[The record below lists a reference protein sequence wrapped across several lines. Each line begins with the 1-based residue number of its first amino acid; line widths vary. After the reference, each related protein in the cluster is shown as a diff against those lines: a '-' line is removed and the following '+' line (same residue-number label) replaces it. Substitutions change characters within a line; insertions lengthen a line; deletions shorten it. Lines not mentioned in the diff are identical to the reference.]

1 MLQQVRAFS
10 TTLLRSFPRSFPRL
24 PVTPPL
30 ARVVAEEL
38 KRYEHCSPVTPD
50 SHIKMANQ
58 HIRDLDVASASKEIR
73 LGSSLQ
79 LKVFLRTYELDV
91 DSFSMQTNVVNY
103 LTENCVDDG
112 EEFSSNW
119 NCAHCAHKHYDDFE
133 HLLSVSISYDAAVDF
148 CNELYE
154 IVMNKRFDKNHLL
167 AEWKGRWDKELLFP
181 VVMSDGTVVYTRGEE
196 IMKKE

>member
-1 MLQQVRAFS
+1 
-10 TTLLRSFPRSFPRL
+10 
-24 PVTPPL
+24 
-30 ARVVAEEL
+30 
-38 KRYEHCSPVTPD
+38 
-50 SHIKMANQ
+50 MANQ

-167 AEWKGRWDKELLFP
+167 AEWKGRWDKEVCKSRAGVSSFFSFFHLSRKRREVHFRILEFANR
-181 VVMSDGTVVYTRGEE
+181 MC
-196 IMKKE
+196 